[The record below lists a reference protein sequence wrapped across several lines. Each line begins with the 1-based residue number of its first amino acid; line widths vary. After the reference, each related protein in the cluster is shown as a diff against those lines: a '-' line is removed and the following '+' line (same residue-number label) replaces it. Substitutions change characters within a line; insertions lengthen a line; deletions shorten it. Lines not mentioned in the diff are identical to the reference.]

1 MSRQPFLVAILAFG
15 IVSGMFSPIVL
26 PNVTG
31 ALILLVPW
39 LLALSPQLFI
49 FLVYVVGA
57 TLSVMLA
64 GVPAALYERAT
75 GATDS
80 NLASMWL
87 WLAGTAL
94 LALPAVM
101 LFLEVGL

>member
-1 MSRQPFLVAILAFG
+1 M
-15 IVSGMFSPIVL
+15 
-26 PNVTG
+26 
-31 ALILLVPW
+31 
-39 LLALSPQLFI
+39 SPQLFI
-49 FLVYVVGA
+49 FLVYLVGA
-57 TLSVMLA
+57 TLSVLLG

-75 GATDS
+75 GVTDS
-80 NLASMWL
+80 DLASMWL

>member
-15 IVSGMFSPIVL
+15 IVSGMFSPIVV

-57 TLSVMLA
+57 TLSVLLG

-75 GATDS
+75 GVTDS

-87 WLAGTAL
+87 WLAGTGL

-101 LFLEVGL
+101 LFLKVGL

>member
-15 IVSGMFSPIVL
+15 IVGGMFSPIVV

-39 LLALSPQLFI
+39 LLALVPQLFI
-49 FLVYVVGA
+49 FLVYLVGA
-57 TLSVMLA
+57 TLSVMLG

-94 LALPAVM
+94 LALPAVG